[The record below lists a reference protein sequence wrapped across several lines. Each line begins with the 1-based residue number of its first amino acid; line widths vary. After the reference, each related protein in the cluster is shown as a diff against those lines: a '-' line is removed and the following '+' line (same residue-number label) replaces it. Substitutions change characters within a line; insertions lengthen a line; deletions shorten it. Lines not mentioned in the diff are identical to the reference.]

1 MQLLL
6 AVHSQGR
13 ALDPAGK
20 WAGRGLGILEG
31 VQFPVL
37 PFHSFSSCPVSFSL
51 SFCSFSFRYA
61 DPVCSKERRH
71 AV

>member
-6 AVHSQGR
+6 AVRSLGR
-13 ALDPAGK
+13 ELDLGGGS
-20 WAGRGLGILEG
+20 GRGKVSESLK
-31 VQFPVL
+31 V
-37 PFHSFSSCPVSFSL
+37 VSFLSFLSTLSLPALFHFL

-71 AV
+71 VV